1 MQAHRFLE
9 AIKETLTVQAMREK
23 LRSTGAIA
31 VWPAPAPLPT
41 FPTPRRTPREHI
53 KATQIILFTFYLHLN

>member
-9 AIKETLTVQAMREK
+9 TIKETLTVQAMREK

-31 VWPAPAPLPT
+31 VLSPSPLIIPLL
-41 FPTPRRTPREHI
+41 PPRFSVERKRHSSSSFFFLI
-53 KATQIILFTFYLHLN
+53 N

>member
-9 AIKETLTVQAMREK
+9 TIKETLPVQAMREK

-31 VWPAPAPLPT
+31 VLSPSPLPLPPASLPLSVERKRHSPPS
-41 FPTPRRTPREHI
+41 FFFI
-53 KATQIILFTFYLHLN
+53 N

>member
-9 AIKETLTVQAMREK
+9 TIKETLTVQAMREK

-31 VWPAPAPLPT
+31 VLSPSPLPLPPASLPLSVERKRHRLRS
-41 FPTPRRTPREHI
+41 FSLI
-53 KATQIILFTFYLHLN
+53 N